1 MLSPCSHICQVR
13 KFWPCNSLSFLP
25 FTLLSC
31 MIHCVAEVFWILKL
45 QFHSDWS
52 APVRGC
58 IHSMSECLSVSLN
71 LSQSLCGVEGLSVT
85 SHLLWWFKTQ
95 VMYVEL
101 ESFDPAKYSFLPSF
115 LPCMIHF
122 LAVFLYILKIQCS
135 SNCSTAVRGCI
146 HIMRSECLSVS
157 LNLVQHLWW
166 SGDLSASL
174 YLLCRCLIH
183 VKVTSL
189 LPPTGKFVSADC
201 VKCQTENMLW
211 DRSKHVRTFG

>member
-31 MIHCVAEVFWILKL
+31 MIHCVAEIFWILKL

-146 HIMRSECLSVS
+146 HIMWSECLSVS
-157 LNLVQHLWW
+157 LNLVQHFWVEW
-166 SGDLSASL
+166 
-174 YLLCRCLIH
+174 R
-183 VKVTSL
+183 
-189 LPPTGKFVSADC
+189 FVSFIIPVVPMFDTCQSHITSATCRKIC
-201 VKCQTENMLW
+201 VSRLHEMSN
-211 DRSKHVRTFG
+211 REHVARQR